1 MLKNEAENIDR
12 ISHNIESL
20 SKDMYEI
27 KKTITQKE
35 NKNKRVLKK
44 EEKA

>member
-27 KKTITQKE
+27 KKTVFHLFPAGITI
-35 NKNKRVLKK
+35 
-44 EEKA
+44 